1 MCCGWN
7 IHKHW
12 LPYRRNDYIRRKWER
27 KDDNGRKQQRGCKEK
42 QKTSRQGGRDAWWKE
57 WKDGGSRITENR
69 TKQNKYERKW

>member
-12 LPYRRNDYIRRKWER
+12 LPHRRNDYIRRKWER

-42 QKTSRQGGRDAWWKE
+42 QKTSRQGGREA
-57 WKDGGSRITENR
+57 
-69 TKQNKYERKW
+69 